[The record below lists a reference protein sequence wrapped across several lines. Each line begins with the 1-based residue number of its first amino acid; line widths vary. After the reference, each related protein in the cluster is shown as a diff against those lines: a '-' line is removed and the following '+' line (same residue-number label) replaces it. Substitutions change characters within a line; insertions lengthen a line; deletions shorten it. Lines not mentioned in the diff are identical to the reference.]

1 MTNRKL
7 VLQIQNTTPISP
19 ATGCNG
25 KNGMQ
30 EACIG
35 RPIGNI
41 RLSRELVQPRI
52 LFAKWWKSTYL
63 TPC

>member
-7 VLQIQNTTPISP
+7 VLQIQNTTPTSP

-35 RPIGNI
+35 RLIGNI

-63 TPC
+63 TPW